1 MTDVET
7 LRCYFERALALAHAA
22 VEEPT
27 PDRIADAQAIGH
39 EVLLLAARGRPAAT
53 TLTDGHI
60 LFAHASRLR
69 ALLALLDEQ
78 APPQASPYNHADHRA
93 GLRYG

>member
-1 MTDVET
+1 MTDVDT
-7 LRCYFERALALAHAA
+7 LRRYFERALALAHAA

-27 PDRIADAQAIGH
+27 PERIADAQAIGS

-78 APPQASPYNHADHRA
+78 APPSASPYNDGAERGA
-93 GLRYG
+93 LRYG

>member
-7 LRCYFERALALAHAA
+7 LRRYFERALALAHAA
-22 VEEPT
+22 VDEPT
-27 PDRIADAQAIGH
+27 AERIADAQAIGV
-39 EVLLLAARGRPAAT
+39 EVLQLAARGRPAAA

-69 ALLALLDEQ
+69 ALLTMLDDFV
-78 APPQASPYNHADHRA
+78 PPAVYPAESATRA
-93 GLRYG
+93 TLFR